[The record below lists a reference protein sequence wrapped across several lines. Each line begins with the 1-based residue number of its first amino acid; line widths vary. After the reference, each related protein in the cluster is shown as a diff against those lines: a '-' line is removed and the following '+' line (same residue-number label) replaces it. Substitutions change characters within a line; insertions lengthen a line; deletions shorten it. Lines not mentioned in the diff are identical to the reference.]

1 MKPDAKID
9 AMLAD
14 REVIVCVGCGGAGK
28 TTVAAALALETARRG
43 RKALV
48 LTIDPARRLADAMGV
63 ESLGNRP
70 QEIPRKSSTHSAS
83 RSRAIYRR

>member
-1 MKPDAKID
+1 MKPDAKLD

-28 TTVAAALALETARRG
+28 TTVAAALALEAARRG

-48 LTIDPARRLADAMGV
+48 LTIDPARRLADALGV
-63 ESLGNRP
+63 
-70 QEIPRKSSTHSAS
+70 
-83 RSRAIYRR
+83 

>member
-1 MKPDAKID
+1 MTPDPKLD

-14 REVIVCVGCGGAGK
+14 REIIVCVGCGGAGK
-28 TTVAAALALETARRG
+28 TTVAAALALEAARRG

-48 LTIDPARRLADAMGV
+48 LTIDPAHRLRFRAK
-63 ESLGNRP
+63 P
-70 QEIPRKSSTHSAS
+70 STRSAS